1 MAEDLPDPPDGWTV
15 STATATHIAVCFA
28 DGDGRS
34 LVVRPSDPPDSDRW
48 TVKGLA
54 GYGPPYPVFVDG
66 VEREDALDEAW
77 AVMEAVAAGE
87 SATPVR
93 TETAAKGNIG
103 EDSEDNES
111 DTEADANGAETDDGE
126 TEADD
131 GDQADLTAFADDD
144 E

>member
-77 AVMEAVAAGE
+77 AVMEAVVGDD
-87 SATPVR
+87 SVTPMR
-93 TETAAKGNIG
+93 TEATAEGDIGVGDEGDADAEMGTAA
-103 EDSEDNES
+103 DNES
-111 DTEADANGAETDDGE
+111 DTDGKE
-126 TEADD
+126 
-131 GDQADLTAFADDD
+131 GDQADLTAFAND